1 MKFPFSKESEDFI
14 REGQFDYLYNLIV
27 ILILLDKYQVIPQV
41 NH

>member
-14 REGQFDYLYNLIV
+14 RERQFDYLYNLTG